1 MHCKQSYLQ
10 ISDHHAQFLVIPNY
24 ITTHNS
30 RENIYRQN
38 LSHFNSK
45 QLLTD
50 LEKVNWGNTVNVL
63 ENLM

>member
-1 MHCKQSYLQ
+1 MHCKQSYLL

-24 ITTHNS
+24 IITHN
-30 RENIYRQN
+30 YRQN

-45 QLLTD
+45 QLITD